1 MSKKYFLIALSI
13 FICSTPSIAQITF
26 TEEFVTS
33 RFGKTYTETEIV
45 LEVTDAMQTAANAS
59 GPNQTWDFSGA
70 AQLDSST
77 SVLNYVALPAELP
90 GSDLTFFQG
99 ATFAVTGEEEGIE
112 NVAYFALDNGSIKIL
127 GTWAVGDFDEDG
139 NEDEIGSRYD
149 PPSQDVVFPATYEST
164 WTDSTALIFEGISFD
179 TEVESSSSVVDGW
192 GTVIFPDGTSEE
204 ALRLR
209 IETQYYDNQTLEP
222 AELEVDI
229 EFLALSGRSI
239 GLYMDEEGTVL
250 EADYFIDME
259 SAVTSVE
266 PDAPELPALITLDQN
281 YPNPFNPTTLIP
293 YRLNEAAQVKLEVYT
308 LTGERVATL
317 VNRAQQAGQYEARFD
332 AQTLASGV
340 YVYRLQ
346 TGETTITRIM
356 SLLR

>member
-1 MSKKYFLIALSI
+1 M
-13 FICSTPSIAQITF
+13 
-26 TEEFVTS
+26 TS

-112 NVAYFALDNGSIKIL
+112 NVAYFALDNGSINIL
-127 GTWAVGDFDEDG
+127 GTWAVGDFDDDG
-139 NEDEIGSRYD
+139 DEDEIGSRYD

-164 WTDSTALIFEGISFD
+164 WTDSTALIFEGIAFE
-179 TEVESSSSVVDGW
+179 TEIESSSSIVDGW
-192 GTVIFPDGTSEE
+192 GTVIFPDGSSEE

-209 IETQYYDNQTLEP
+209 IETQYYDSQTLEP

-259 SAVTSVE
+259 SAVTSVD
-266 PDAPELPALITLDQN
+266 PGHQELPSLAQLEQN

-293 YRLNEAAQVKLEVYT
+293 YRLEQSAQVKLEVFT
-308 LTGERVATL
+308 LTGQSIAIL
-317 VNRAQQAGQYEARFD
+317 VNGIQQAGTYEVNFD
-332 AQTLASGV
+332 AREFRERGV
-340 YVYRLQ
+340 FVS
-346 TGETTITRIM
+346 ITNRRNNDYTHHEFTAMMLIYQ
-356 SLLR
+356 SEK